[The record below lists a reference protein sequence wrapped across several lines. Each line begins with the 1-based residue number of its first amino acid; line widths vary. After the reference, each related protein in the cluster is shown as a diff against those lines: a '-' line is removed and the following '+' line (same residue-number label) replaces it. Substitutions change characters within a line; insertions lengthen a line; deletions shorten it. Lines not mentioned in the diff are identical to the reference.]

1 MGRPKE
7 SNCRQCDLAHGSR
20 SLHLGTQ
27 HLGHSNSDAPLHKV
41 APADD
46 QLRLETMDKAGIDL
60 AVLSVTTPGV
70 QAESDAKVIE

>member
-1 MGRPKE
+1 MAPAAFT
-7 SNCRQCDLAHGSR
+7 SAP
-20 SLHLGTQ
+20 GTWVTAIPT
-27 HLGHSNSDAPLHKV
+27 LPLHKV